1 MSATNATL
9 PAFAHLNHLAIPLPP
24 DAVHEIV
31 NHTAQDD
38 ERMWMRMGESVW
50 SRPLLFNVTQ
60 GWWVNL
66 TKATATG
73 VVSRHRHPAPVTG
86 YTLDGSWGYL
96 EHDWVARKG
105 TFIFEPPGE
114 THTLVV
120 LPEAGHMLTLFH
132 NFGPVLYVDEQGRQ
146 TGFEDVFTRLAR
158 YKKHCNEVGLGE
170 AFVKPIIR

>member
-1 MSATNATL
+1 MAAVL
-9 PAFAHLNHLAIPLPP
+9 AQLDAFADLNHLAIPLPP
-24 DAVHEIV
+24 EAVPEIV
-31 NHTAQDD
+31 NHTAADD
-38 ERMWMRMGESVW
+38 ERMWMRMSEHVV

-66 TKATATG
+66 TKASRAG

-120 LPEAGHMLTLFH
+120 HPEAGHMLTLFH
-132 NFGPVLYVDEQGRQ
+132 NFGPVLYVDEQGKQ

-158 YKKHCNEVGLGE
+158 YKKHCVAAGLGE
-170 AFVKPIIR
+170 DFVKRITR